1 MTERILTCKSCTYFE
16 YLPGEEDGKGSLGG
30 MGECHR
36 HAPKAY
42 SPPVGHTSDDCSK
55 SVVWP
60 QLLDS
65 EWCGEYE
72 RKQETW

>member
-1 MTERILTCKSCTYFE
+1 MTERINTCMSCSYFG
-16 YLPGEEDGKGSLGG
+16 YLPGEEGGKGSLGG
-30 MGECHR
+30 MGECR
-36 HAPKAY
+36 RSAPKAS
-42 SPPVGHTSDDCSK
+42 SPPVGHSSDDCST